1 MTKNLRVSI
10 DEMLTKILRAWAD
23 LCSDLAQW
31 VAGGFYSIPDAE
43 DAHCSDDNYYAPAVG
58 DVDSILN
65 RVSGDVHNDIRA

>member
-1 MTKNLRVSI
+1 MVKEAFYRFV
-10 DEMLTKILRAWAD
+10 D

-43 DAHCSDDNYYAPAVG
+43 DAQCSDDNYYAPAVG